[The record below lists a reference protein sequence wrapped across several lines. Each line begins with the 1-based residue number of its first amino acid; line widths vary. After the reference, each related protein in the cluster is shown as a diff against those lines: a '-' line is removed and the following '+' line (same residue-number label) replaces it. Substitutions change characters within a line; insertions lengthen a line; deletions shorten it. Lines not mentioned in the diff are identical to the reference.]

1 MNGHLATRSLTIV
14 GLLLLSFFTAP
25 ANAQDAGGQDTS
37 CCSDTSFDLFLL
49 DESSNGKLSPFEN
62 ELSDEQEATVTA
74 GLQQG
79 EVEVGSWEIIWGTEG
94 DYPAETWTFTIPY
107 LVEGAV
113 GVTINATLDIRIG
126 GSFYSGNSGLN
137 GVEPFLNAEGNMEIN
152 VEVSSGTINE
162 GDKLEVSLFVNS
174 LLFSNP
180 TQDAGLTFKWGSED
194 SIAVSY
200 THLTLPTKA

>member
-14 GLLLLSFFTAP
+14 GLLLLSFCTAP
-25 ANAQDAGGQDTS
+25 AYAQDAVGDDIS

-74 GLQQG
+74 WQQG
-79 EVEVGSWEIIWGTEG
+79 EVEVGSWETIWGTEG

-107 LVEGAV
+107 LVEGAA

-137 GVEPFLNAEGNMEIN
+137 GVEPFLNAEGNLEIT
-152 VEVSSGTINE
+152 VQVSSGSLNE
-162 GDKLEVSLFVNS
+162 GDRVEVSLFVNS

-180 TQDAGLTFKWGSED
+180 TQDAGCLL
-194 SIAVSY
+194 Y
-200 THLTLPTKA
+200 TSPSPRDRTRSRMPSSA

>member
-74 GLQQG
+74 WQQG

-94 DYPAETWTFTIPY
+94 D
-107 LVEGAV
+107 L
-113 GVTINATLDIRIG
+113 
-126 GSFYSGNSGLN
+126 
-137 GVEPFLNAEGNMEIN
+137 
-152 VEVSSGTINE
+152 
-162 GDKLEVSLFVNS
+162 SL
-174 LLFSNP
+174 
-180 TQDAGLTFKWGSED
+180 
-194 SIAVSY
+194 I
-200 THLTLPTKA
+200 HI